1 MNTVFVLILFAHGS
15 SQIGMMGAGN
25 SNALT
30 TAEFNS
36 AASCAVAGAQ
46 AKKLAQGT
54 VKVIDFVCV
63 QK

>member
-1 MNTVFVLILFAHGS
+1 MMNSIYVLIIFAHV
-15 SQIGMMGAGN
+15 GALGDGN

-36 AASCAVAGAQ
+36 AASCMAAGAQ
-46 AKKLAQGT
+46 AKKLAVGT